1 MSLLAEHI
9 PEYDRA
15 SFAGEAVDLKLLR
28 PLDDSRIVCAC
39 LPQAGEI
46 AFDVGHEHRHT
57 TSTKIFGECLQCDRF
72 SGARRACDQAVAVRH
87 FRQQKNRLLGLRDE
101 DWFGHYEEL

>member
-15 SFAGEAVDLKLLR
+15 SFAGETVDLKLLR
-28 PLDDSRIVCAC
+28 PLDDSRIVCAR
-39 LPQAGEI
+39 LAQAGEI

-57 TSTKIFGECLQCDRF
+57 TGAKIFGERLQGHCFPSAR
-72 SGARRACDQAVAVRH
+72 GAG
-87 FRQQKNRLLGLRDE
+87 N
-101 DWFGHYEEL
+101 